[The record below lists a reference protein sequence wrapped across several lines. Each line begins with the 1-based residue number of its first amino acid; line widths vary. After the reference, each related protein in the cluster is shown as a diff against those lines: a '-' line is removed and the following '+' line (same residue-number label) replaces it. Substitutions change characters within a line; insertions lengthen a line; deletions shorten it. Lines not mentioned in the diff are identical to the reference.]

1 MHGRGMQRDLCLD
14 SLRCINLCFILF
26 LCPSLSLLYTLPSDL
41 KANHVLR
48 DQPKELACPPVW
60 NSREGLGNQG
70 DIFLQAKIEKLLR
83 DLELNL

>member
-1 MHGRGMQRDLCLD
+1 M
-14 SLRCINLCFILF
+14 
-26 LCPSLSLLYTLPSDL
+26 
-41 KANHVLR
+41 LR